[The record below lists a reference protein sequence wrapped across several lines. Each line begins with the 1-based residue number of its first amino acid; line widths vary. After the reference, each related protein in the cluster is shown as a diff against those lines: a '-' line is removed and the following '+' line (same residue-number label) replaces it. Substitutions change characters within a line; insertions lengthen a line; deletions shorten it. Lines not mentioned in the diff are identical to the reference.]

1 MTKVQKDFP
10 PTPSQLSVLWNYLTL
25 PWARG
30 EGGGHTEAGSSG
42 EIGIV
47 FSLYLGG

>member
-1 MTKVQKDFP
+1 MTKGQKDFP

-25 PWARG
+25 PWAKG
-30 EGGGHTEAGSSG
+30 KGGCHTEAGSPG

-47 FSLYLGG
+47 FPLCLEG